1 MAKKSGTGP
10 YTTDYVPD
18 LTHDRR
24 PAELERGSNQK
35 RGTDISKLVDEAAA
49 VDGGA
54 SARIAQ
60 SRNPQ
65 QVGAHDKS

>member
-1 MAKKSGTGP
+1 MAKKSGVGP
-10 YTTDYVPD
+10 YTSSDAGIRY
-18 LTHDRR
+18 DRR

-54 SARIAQ
+54 SGALPDPGT
-60 SRNPQ
+60 RN
-65 QVGAHDKS
+65 K